1 MLTSSKRVPCKEY
14 LKFSIDNVELGTVT
28 PPAGGFWEL
37 GKFGTINPPV
47 ENPWRFASKMA
58 PFDEEVNSYNFKF

>member
-1 MLTSSKRVPCKEY
+1 MKMLTSSKRVPCKEY
-14 LKFSIDNVELGTVT
+14 LKFSIDNVELGTVK

-37 GKFGTINPPV
+37 GAFPDDV